1 MDRYRYIYINI
12 CKYTDVVPMN
22 QRVSSKL
29 EVIHDTESNQFLHK
43 SDERN
48 IDVVKKAMRLIKLVK
63 LVNSH

>member
-1 MDRYRYIYINI
+1 
-12 CKYTDVVPMN
+12 MN

>member
-22 QRVSSKL
+22 QGVSSKL